1 MKKERILKMAHTDL
15 LFLSNDTKREFIS
28 LTEKKLKKKLIQ
40 IYPGPM
46 INLGYLQLEA

>member
-28 LTEKKLKKKLIQ
+28 LIEKKIIKKILSKFIR
-40 IYPGPM
+40 
-46 INLGYLQLEA
+46 AR

>member
-28 LTEKKLKKKLIQ
+28 LTEKKLKKKS
-40 IYPGPM
+40 YPNLSGPDD
-46 INLGYLQLEA
+46 